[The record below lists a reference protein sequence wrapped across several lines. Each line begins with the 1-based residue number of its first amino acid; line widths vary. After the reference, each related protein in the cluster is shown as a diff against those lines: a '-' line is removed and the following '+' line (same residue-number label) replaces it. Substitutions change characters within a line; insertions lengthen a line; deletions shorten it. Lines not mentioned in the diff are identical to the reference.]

1 MKKLSLLFFMMVA
14 ASIGWSQNYNVL
26 TLYYTQGKFE
36 EAKKEIDKLAE
47 DPKAKDKAET
57 YLWQFIID
65 AELYA
70 DSALHQ
76 KYPNAGENA
85 ITALNMY
92 TEKEPDL
99 KKLKEQGMRSVSNLY
114 GQSFN
119 YGRDYFQAQ
128 DWNNSFKF
136 FNLCQQ
142 TSEYIG
148 KNKLNSNGEY
158 TIDTTVVLYTAYAA
172 QNAGKMDEAAK
183 RYKALAD
190 WKVKD
195 KEYEDIYKY
204 ILDYDIRNKNEESFT
219 KYLALAKE
227 FYPEDMAIWNQI
239 EMNNLTNNSSLI
251 DIMQKYNED
260 DAAGKLKAADYITY
274 GETFAA
280 PDKEQLDKLDSLQQV
295 ELKLTAANAFAKA
308 YKLDSSNG
316 ILAFNAGVL
325 YYGNFAALDDQYFA
339 LRGEDAKLKS
349 KRDSVVKK
357 QQEVAADAINWLEIA
372 YNQLKAKD
380 DRSKPESNSLNRTVD
395 YLANLYLWK
404 RDRSRGT
411 DTKAYD
417 KYDAKYKVFDA
428 EHEKYKPTAE

>member
-1 MKKLSLLFFMMVA
+1 MKKLSLFFLMMMA
-14 ASIGWSQNYNVL
+14 AAVSWSQNYNAL
-26 TLYYTQGKFE
+26 TLYYSQGKFE
-36 EAKKEIDKLAE
+36 DAKKEIDKLSK
-47 DPKAKDKAET
+47 DPKAQDKAET
-57 YLWQFIID
+57 YLWQFIVD
-65 AELYA
+65 AELYS
-70 DSALHQ
+70 DSTLHQ
-76 KYPNAGENA
+76 KYPDAGENA
-85 ITALNMY
+85 IAALQKY

-99 KKLKEQGMRSVSNLY
+99 KKLKEQGMRSLSNLY

-119 YGRDYFQAQ
+119 YGRDYFKAE
-128 DWNNSFKF
+128 DWNNAFKF

-148 KNKLNSNGEY
+148 NHKLNSNGNY

-195 KEYEDIYKY
+195 KDYEDIYKY
-204 ILDYDIRNKNEESFT
+204 ILDYDIRNKNDDSFK

-239 EMNNLTNNSSLI
+239 EMNNLTNNSNLE
-251 DIMQKYNED
+251 DIVKRYKAD
-260 DAAGKLKAADYITY
+260 DAAGKLKAADYVTY
-274 GETFAA
+274 GETFAT
-280 PDKEQLDKLDSLQQV
+280 PDKSQVDKLDSLQQV
-295 ELKLTAANAFAKA
+295 DLKLAAADAFSKA

-316 ILAFNAGVL
+316 IYAFNAGVL

-339 LRGEDAKLKS
+339 LRGEDAKLKP

-357 QQEVAADAINWLEIA
+357 QQEVAMEAINWLEKA

-380 DRSKPESNSLNRTVD
+380 DRTKSESNSLNRTVD

-417 KYDAKYKVFDA
+417 AFDAKYKIFDA
-428 EHEKYKPTAE
+428 EHDKYKPAAE

>member
-1 MKKLSLLFFMMVA
+1 MKKLSLFLLMMVA
-14 ASIGWSQNYNVL
+14 AGVGLAQNYNAL
-26 TLYYTQGKFE
+26 TLFYTQGKFE
-36 EAKKEIDKLAE
+36 EAKKEIDKLSN
-47 DPKAKDKAET
+47 DPKAQGKAET
-57 YLWQFIID
+57 YLWEFIVD
-65 AELYA
+65 AELFA
-70 DSALHQ
+70 DSTLHQ
-76 KYPNAGENA
+76 KYPDAGQNAM
-85 ITALNMY
+85 TALQKY

-99 KKLKEQGMRSVSNLY
+99 KKLKEQGMRSLSNLY

-136 FNLCQQ
+136 FNLCQE

-148 KNKLNSNGEY
+148 NHQLNSNGKY

-204 ILDYDIRNKNEESFT
+204 ILDYDIRNKNEESFK

-227 FYPEDMAIWNQI
+227 FYPQDMAVWNQI
-239 EMNNLTNNSSLI
+239 EMNYLTNNASL
-251 DIMQKYNED
+251 ED
-260 DAAGKLKAADYITY
+260 VVKTYREADASGKLKAADYITY
-274 GETFAA
+274 GETFAT

-295 ELKLTAANAFAKA
+295 DLKLTAADAFAKA

-316 ILAFNAGVL
+316 VLAFNAGVL

-339 LRGEDAKLKS
+339 LRGEDAKLKPR
-349 KRDSVVKK
+349 RDSVVKK
-357 QQEVAADAINWLEIA
+357 QQEVASEAINWLEKS
-372 YNQLKAKD
+372 YNQLKAKT
-380 DRSKPESNSLNRTVD
+380 DRTKNESSSLNRAVD

-404 RDRSRGT
+404 RDRARGT

-417 KYDAKYKVFDA
+417 AFDAKYKVFDA
-428 EHEKYKPTAE
+428 EHDKYKPEF